1 MSTPPAPAAD
11 LARLEVAAARR
22 ILAAAGL
29 DRDDIAGQVTARVHG
44 RDAVW
49 SSPLDLFEAT
59 RPEHVVEVPFGARI
73 SDGRVIEV
81 DGSPVPVST
90 ATAWVEAIYRARPDI
105 GCVIHTHAPHLGAVA
120 STGEIVGLYN
130 NRSVIFHDEQAFHDD
145 DGTGVESP
153 AALVTSLGARSIVIQ
168 RNHGAVVT
176 GPDVPTAT
184 AHAVLLEAA
193 ARFHVLARSIGG
205 TPIAA
210 GPELAARARPHRAN
224 VRHVWDAHL
233 RRLCRVAP
241 EFAPLL
247 HGGPDDR

>member
-1 MSTPPAPAAD
+1 MSASTASGAHRV
-11 LARLEVAAARR
+11 RLEVAASRR

-29 DRDDIAGQVTARVHG
+29 DRDDIAGQVTARVEG
-44 RDAVW
+44 ADAVW
-49 SSPLDLFEAT
+49 TSPLDLFEAT
-59 RPEHVVEVPFGARI
+59 RPEHVVEVPFGARV

-81 DGSPVPVST
+81 DGSTVPVST

-105 GCVIHTHAPHLGAVA
+105 GCVIHTHAPHIGAVA
-120 STGEIVGLYN
+120 ATGEVVGLYN

-153 AALVTSLGARSIVIQ
+153 AAVVRSLGARSILIQ

-176 GPDVPTAT
+176 GPDVATAT
-184 AHAVLLEAA
+184 ACAVLLEAA

-205 TPIAA
+205 EPIHA

-224 VRHVWDAHL
+224 LRHVWDAHV

-241 EFAPLL
+241 EFATLL
-247 HGGPDDR
+247 HGGSDDR